1 MRRHHHLATRR
12 YTAAPRRRLGTP
24 AAALTL
30 TLIAAWGALQAVPVA
45 AETATATPIHHLV
58 VIFQENVSFDHYFGT
73 YPNAANIDGQPF
85 IAQPGT
91 PAVNGLSPELLL
103 RNPNSMLIRANRLA
117 QAGSTFTQLRRG
129 PWNERLFGKCHGCPI
144 EPDSTAM

>member
-1 MRRHHHLATRR
+1 VRRHHHLDTRR
-12 YTAAPRRRLGTP
+12 HTAATLGAS

-30 TLIAAWGALQAVPVA
+30 ALIAASGALQPVPAA

-85 IAQPGT
+85 FAQPGT
-91 PAVNGLSPELLL
+91 Q
-103 RNPNSMLIRANRLA
+103 R
-117 QAGSTFTQLRRG
+117 
-129 PWNERLFGKCHGCPI
+129 
-144 EPDSTAM
+144 